1 MIKSMTGYGEFKN
14 KNDYAHIDVE
24 IRSLNSRFFDFYSKS
39 SKVLSSYD
47 DEVKTKIKRNCI
59 RGNFQLKATIKFL
72 NFDQK
77 IHINTEKVKTYLDI
91 QFKIRKI
98 APSIGDIS
106 MDKLISMPDIYE
118 IENKDVSLIKDL
130 YFQCVSGALLELNNS
145 RDVEG
150 RNIEVSLKKNIDNLN
165 KGLNIISSLHKK
177 NIDNE
182 YDQYKD
188 KINKIVKDLDVDK
201 NRLYQEIAII
211 IDKQDINE
219 EIVRTDSHLNT
230 LEKYLSKDSEVGK
243 KINFLLQEIGREINT
258 ISSKTNNI
266 KITHEILS
274 MKNEVEQIREQ
285 IQNIL

>member
-14 KNDYAHIDVE
+14 KNDYAYIDVE

-91 QFKIRKI
+91 QLKIRKI

-130 YFQCVSGALLELNNS
+130 YFQLN
-145 RDVEG
+145 
-150 RNIEVSLKKNIDNLN
+150 LK
-165 KGLNIISSLHKK
+165 
-177 NIDNE
+177 
-182 YDQYKD
+182 
-188 KINKIVKDLDVDK
+188 
-201 NRLYQEIAII
+201 
-211 IDKQDINE
+211 
-219 EIVRTDSHLNT
+219 
-230 LEKYLSKDSEVGK
+230 
-243 KINFLLQEIGREINT
+243 
-258 ISSKTNNI
+258 
-266 KITHEILS
+266 ILS
-274 MKNEVEQIREQ
+274 VYFLYKNFHLRDSGLEFWRFA
-285 IQNIL
+285 NRM